1 MLKRIKFTSVPVQ
14 DQSRA
19 LEFYTKKLGLK
30 VFTDQTMGDE
40 RWIELKANGAETML
54 VLFKQPK
61 DIPSPPAVVFVTDN
75 VQATYEELKAK
86 GVEFVQPPKKEHWG
100 EHAIRRTV
108 KGTWYWSVQRK
119 TGGRTGRLQSVAKW
133 ALGFWPL
140 ALGCFPG
147 PSSAPEVKNQE
158 PIAKS

>member
-14 DQSRA
+14 DQGRA

-54 VLFKQPK
+54 VLFKQPNHT
-61 DIPSPPAVVFVTDN
+61 PGQPAVVFVADN

-86 GVEFVQPPKKEHWG
+86 GVEFVQPPKKEPWG
-100 EHAIRRTV
+100 EHAILKDSEGNLV
-108 KGTWYWSVQRK
+108 LFGT
-119 TGGRTGRLQSVAKW
+119 A
-133 ALGFWPL
+133 
-140 ALGCFPG
+140 
-147 PSSAPEVKNQE
+147 
-158 PIAKS
+158 